1 MENSVQSLFALDWK
15 YHFWADLVQKVKIV
29 NFNLKFGTWI
39 NLNMK
44 NSMVIFIFFCFRMK
58 VLFLGN
64 LFQKS
69 KLFAESEI

>member
-29 NFNLKFGTWI
+29 NFNLKFGTWT

-44 NSMVIFIFFCFRMK
+44 NLMVIFIFF
-58 VLFLGN
+58 LLSN
-64 LFQKS
+64 
-69 KLFAESEI
+69 ESIVFGKFVPKIKIVP